1 MPDHVAKLARTDIGL
16 AQALATAVARLNR
29 RLRRERR
36 SALTPNQTAVLG
48 TLGRSGP
55 LTPGALAE
63 AERVRPP
70 TMTRIVNG
78 LADMG
83 YVTRSPHPTDGRQV
97 IVAISDD
104 GESWLAAERKRRDMW
119 LAKRLRELD
128 PADRAVLREAV
139 VVLERLST
147 S

>member
-1 MPDHVAKLARTDIGL
+1 MTYAND
-16 AQALATAVARLNR
+16 AQRLATAVARLNR

-36 SALTPNQTAVLG
+36 SELTPNQTAVLG
-48 TLGRSGP
+48 TLGRRGP
-55 LTPGALAE
+55 ITHGALAE

-83 YVTRSPHPTDGRQV
+83 YVTRSPDPADGRQV

-119 LAKRLRELD
+119 LAKRLQELEPD
-128 PADRAVLREAV
+128 DRDALRNAVD
-139 VVLERLST
+139 VLERLART
-147 S
+147 